1 MTKSTLPEKRNP
13 KIWKPLHRLY
23 QQQLFISALP
33 ELLQKKILS
42 NSIFVLNIST
52 QFFCRKANH
61 QAYIE
66 IGHNKYGF
74 ACPNCIADKS
84 IIPNTLNLN
93 KLKSLIKY
101 LRDHHSLQV
110 VTFVG
115 HGEPLEK
122 TGARDQTIELIKYVN
137 GLKLTPMVYTGGH
150 SLDTQLIED
159 LKKNNVS
166 ILLSLYGL
174 PFLHP
179 SIFSSSPSLEK
190 YSNALH
196 DLYGKKLFNS
206 QYNLAKQ
213 VYELFTLKQTTEFTT
228 NLAISSVGTP
238 GHFEDAAQHNL
249 LKTVTDAA
257 KDNGFA
263 VYVWEEYTKGM
274 SPTFRQELEKKS
286 REFSGWHELGSL
298 YVWNHCQFGTSGAI
312 TVLANGDF
320 THCPHTTN
328 SIGINLDQLV
338 DSDNTINLTYITEL
352 VNHAHSSD
360 NLSCI
365 IRNTKL
371 GERLPATVPIQN
383 IIDSESI
390 DSFIKTQLQKNMS
403 LFNLCRENKINLEN
417 LKTNLLKTYA
427 WDLSLSRYTNNTYTL
442 SPTLRYL
449 YDNNNQWSTINKK
462 IHHAH
467 KVESKLLQTKIA
479 SKKELFNNT
488 IVFFGA
494 SEKELKF
501 IETLNDK
508 EKVYIIIDIEPKNIA
523 LKVHSLKKQGWNI
536 SILDCMFENAY
547 QALKNTNK
555 VKITN
560 SATFCCFGFT
570 IGNYNQYKIW
580 RIFNSIASLYKST
593 NVLFSLQLTEK
604 ASYLKENLNFYNN
617 KIFLDFIS
625 KPFETITQIKLK
637 EPQIE
642 FQNNI
647 DGYFSGFIYKYNI
660 TTPINIRLEN
670 EKSFLLNQSKTVEI
684 YRSIKPTLDEY
695 NHFLATINNKME
707 VIHNQNEVSILK
719 VLL

>member
-1 MTKSTLPEKRNP
+1 M
-13 KIWKPLHRLY
+13 
-23 QQQLFISALP
+23 F
-33 ELLQKKILS
+33 
-42 NSIFVLNIST
+42 
-52 QFFCRKANH
+52 
-61 QAYIE
+61 
-66 IGHNKYGF
+66 
-74 ACPNCIADKS
+74 
-84 IIPNTLNLN
+84 
-93 KLKSLIKY
+93 
-101 LRDHHSLQV
+101 
-110 VTFVG
+110 
-115 HGEPLEK
+115 
-122 TGARDQTIELIKYVN
+122 
-137 GLKLTPMVYTGGH
+137 
-150 SLDTQLIED
+150 
-159 LKKNNVS
+159 
-166 ILLSLYGL
+166 
-174 PFLHP
+174 
-179 SIFSSSPSLEK
+179 
-190 YSNALH
+190 
-196 DLYGKKLFNS
+196 GKK
-206 QYNLAKQ
+206 A
-213 VYELFTLKQTTEFTT
+213 ETE
-228 NLAISSVGTP
+228 V
-238 GHFEDAAQHNL
+238 
-249 LKTVTDAA
+249 V
-257 KDNGFA
+257 
-263 VYVWEEYTKGM
+263 EEV
-274 SPTFRQELEKKS
+274 E
-286 REFSGWHELGSL
+286 HELKFKE
-298 YVWNHCQFGTSGAI
+298 W
-312 TVLANGDF
+312 
-320 THCPHTTN
+320 
-328 SIGINLDQLV
+328 
-338 DSDNTINLTYITEL
+338 
-352 VNHAHSSD
+352 
-360 NLSCI
+360 
-365 IRNTKL
+365 
-371 GERLPATVPIQN
+371 
-383 IIDSESI
+383 
-390 DSFIKTQLQKNMS
+390 
-403 LFNLCRENKINLEN
+403 FNLKGIRAEIKN
-417 LKTNLLKTYA
+417 
-427 WDLSLSRYTNNTYTL
+427 
-442 SPTLRYL
+442 
-449 YDNNNQWSTINKK
+449 
-462 IHHAH
+462 IHW
-467 KVESKLLQTKIA
+467 LT
-479 SKKELFNNT
+479 KKELFNNT

>member
-1 MTKSTLPEKRNP
+1 MTKSTLPETRNP

-66 IGHNKYGF
+66 
-74 ACPNCIADKS
+74 
-84 IIPNTLNLN
+84 
-93 KLKSLIKY
+93 
-101 LRDHHSLQV
+101 
-110 VTFVG
+110 
-115 HGEPLEK
+115 
-122 TGARDQTIELIKYVN
+122 
-137 GLKLTPMVYTGGH
+137 
-150 SLDTQLIED
+150 
-159 LKKNNVS
+159 
-166 ILLSLYGL
+166 
-174 PFLHP
+174 
-179 SIFSSSPSLEK
+179 
-190 YSNALH
+190 
-196 DLYGKKLFNS
+196 
-206 QYNLAKQ
+206 
-213 VYELFTLKQTTEFTT
+213 
-228 NLAISSVGTP
+228 
-238 GHFEDAAQHNL
+238 
-249 LKTVTDAA
+249 
-257 KDNGFA
+257 
-263 VYVWEEYTKGM
+263 
-274 SPTFRQELEKKS
+274 
-286 REFSGWHELGSL
+286 
-298 YVWNHCQFGTSGAI
+298 
-312 TVLANGDF
+312 
-320 THCPHTTN
+320 
-328 SIGINLDQLV
+328 
-338 DSDNTINLTYITEL
+338 
-352 VNHAHSSD
+352 
-360 NLSCI
+360 
-365 IRNTKL
+365 
-371 GERLPATVPIQN
+371 
-383 IIDSESI
+383 
-390 DSFIKTQLQKNMS
+390 
-403 LFNLCRENKINLEN
+403 
-417 LKTNLLKTYA
+417 
-427 WDLSLSRYTNNTYTL
+427 
-442 SPTLRYL
+442 
-449 YDNNNQWSTINKK
+449 
-462 IHHAH
+462 
-467 KVESKLLQTKIA
+467 
-479 SKKELFNNT
+479 
-488 IVFFGA
+488 
-494 SEKELKF
+494 
-501 IETLNDK
+501 
-508 EKVYIIIDIEPKNIA
+508 IEPKNIA